1 MIRNWTKRALHKLGY
16 SVTKTR
22 GRYAADGFSTV
33 HQPRF
38 LQDPRFGPAYA
49 RGIEASLGVD
59 PDFEW
64 RVHTAL
70 WAASRALQTGGDF
83 IECGVNAGFI
93 SSAIMHY
100 LRWESVERNFYL
112 VDTFSGPDLD
122 QYSEAEV
129 GAGRVQVAQTALS
142 SGSYVVD
149 LDRVRANY
157 RRWPRAILVPGTVPQ
172 VLASIPAERVAF
184 VHIDLNCAAPEAAAL
199 EFFWSRLSQG
209 GLILL
214 DDYAYANCEHQGDLL
229 DQTAHRLGTTIM
241 ALPTGQGLLLK

>member
-1 MIRNWTKRALHKLGY
+1 MIGNWTKRGLQKLGY
-16 SVTKTR
+16 SLMKTR
-22 GRYAADGFSTV
+22 GRYSADGFSTV

-38 LQDPRFGPAYA
+38 LQSPLFGAAYR
-49 RGIEASLGVD
+49 RGVEASLGVD
-59 PDFEW
+59 PGFEW

-70 WAASRALQTGGDF
+70 WAAERALQTDGDF

-93 SSAIMHY
+93 SSAIMSY
-100 LRWESVERNFYL
+100 LRWESVGRDFYL
-112 VDTFSGPDLD
+112 IDTFSGPDLD
-122 QYSEAEV
+122 QYSETEA
-129 GAGRVQVAQTALS
+129 GAGRVEVAQAALA

-157 RRWPRAILVPGTVPQ
+157 RQWPRAIVVPGTVPQ
-172 VLASIPAERVAF
+172 VLASVPAQRAAF

-199 EFFWSRLSQG
+199 EYFWSRLSQG

-214 DDYAYANCEHQGDLL
+214 DDYAYANCEHQGELL
-229 DQTAHRLGTTIM
+229 DQTAHRLGTSIL